1 MSIENMKRI
10 SQAEAEA
17 VKIRK
22 DAEAEAKRTLDAGR
36 KEAAALLEEAG
47 RKADEAYRTAMAEAE
62 GKAKDA
68 YEQHLEA
75 VEKECGEMRALA
87 QGHKEE
93 AIRVIMGKV
102 VGTSGNS

>member
-22 DAEAEAKRTLDAGR
+22 DAETEAKRTLDAGR
-36 KEAAALLEEAG
+36 KEAAALAEEAS
-47 RKADEAYRTAMAEAE
+47 RKADEAYRSVMADAEA
-62 GKAKDA
+62 KARDA
-68 YEQHLEA
+68 YEQHLKT
-75 VEKECGEMRALA
+75 VEKECEEMRASA